1 MSLDPFEARLQFLK
15 LVRTLNASQQSIQ
28 KVVSFAVKYGARCG
42 DDLWEC
48 IGDEIG
54 KVSSSSLTV
63 LISILLGTAF
73 PFPHRRSTLPVPSPN
88 TVFYP
93 CSRPQ
98 GSLNAR
104 INILYLLD
112 SLAETSSTI
121 GPPDAPYLPL
131 IERHLPDLVSAV
143 VPNTREGRLNARSAR
158 LILESWRARRVLD
171 PSAVD
176 AALSI
181 LAERT
186 SSASAAGPASGN
198 ENGNGGGGEKGGSS
212 TRMSRSDILRRIEE
226 DRERQKRLRERM
238 WILPIPPLR
247 GAPTGTG
254 ANPSPAS
261 PSPFALTPASP
272 KPGTAAAGEG
282 RAGSA
287 ARRMLPPRGPVVQP
301 LDVEFEQMWEG
312 ASDLDDDDFERMRE

>member
-28 KVVSFAVKYGARCG
+28 KVVTFAVKYGAKCG
-42 DDLWEC
+42 EDLWEC
-48 IGDEIG
+48 VGDEIG
-54 KVSSSSLTV
+54 K
-63 LISILLGTAF
+63 
-73 PFPHRRSTLPVPSPN
+73 
-88 TVFYP
+88 
-93 CSRPQ
+93 C
-98 GSLNAR
+98 SLNAR

-112 SLAETSSTI
+112 SLAETSAAL
-121 GPPDAPYLPL
+121 GAPDAPYLPL
-131 IERHLPDLVSAV
+131 IERALPDLVSAV
-143 VPNTREGRLNARSAR
+143 VPSTRDGLLNARSAR

-176 AALSI
+176 AALKI

-186 SSASAAGPASGN
+186 AAAHAD
-198 ENGNGGGGEKGGSS
+198 ERHEDKKMAR
-212 TRMSRSDILRRIEE
+212 TDVLRRIEE

-247 GAPTGTG
+247 A
-254 ANPSPAS
+254 ALPSPAS

-272 KPGTAAAGEG
+272 RPLERVAKRK
-282 RAGSA
+282 RADD
-287 ARRMLPPRGPVVQP
+287 MPPPRAPGGLP

-312 ASDLDDDDFERMRE
+312 TSDLDEDELERMHEYARAAGLEVPQ